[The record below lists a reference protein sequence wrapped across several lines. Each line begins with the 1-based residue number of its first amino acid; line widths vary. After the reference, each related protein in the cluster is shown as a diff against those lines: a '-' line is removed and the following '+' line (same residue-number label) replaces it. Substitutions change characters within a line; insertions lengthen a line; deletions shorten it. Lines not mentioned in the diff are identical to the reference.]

1 LSPNT
6 FTKFEGK
13 QGPEIE
19 VELGKVPNFRPISRY
34 IVTRLGR
41 SYCGTLLGKCAF
53 SSNRVIFS
61 NIH

>member
-19 VELGKVPNFRPISRY
+19 VELGKVRNFRPIFRY
-34 IVTRLGR
+34 IV
-41 SYCGTLLGKCAF
+41 GT
-53 SSNRVIFS
+53 
-61 NIH
+61 